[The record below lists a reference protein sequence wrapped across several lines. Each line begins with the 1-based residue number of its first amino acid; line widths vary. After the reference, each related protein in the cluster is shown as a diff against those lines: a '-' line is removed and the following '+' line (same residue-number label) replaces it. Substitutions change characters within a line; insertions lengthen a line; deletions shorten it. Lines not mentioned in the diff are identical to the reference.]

1 MRKIIFW
8 TIICLSPTSINFA
21 LAQESAPP
29 KMESPT
35 PTPTTPEDKTLW
47 DKTKDFG
54 GKVLDKGVEVAGKI
68 KKNYSEI
75 PQRRNERDFALT
87 GSYSYFDFW
96 TFGKTGIAGSWQSS
110 ENAYDLIFQHGSLGY
125 GFSLFDL
132 GKFSEDRFQALKRSY
147 NNRNTFNWY
156 YGLYYNKFDLVFG
169 DKIMNT
175 ISSGAYPNSELLKIE
190 TVGVTF
196 GIGNRWQ
203 FESGFI
209 IGIDWAEINWPLYII
224 EKKAAML
231 ESNASESDKQTVRD
245 GMDVLSR
252 VPAFA
257 IGKISL
263 GYSF

>member
-1 MRKIIFW
+1 MKKIIV
-8 TIICLSPTSINFA
+8 CALLHLSFVSINFA
-21 LAQESAPP
+21 IAEEPVPQKTEPP
-29 KMESPT
+29 TSEPT
-35 PTPTTPEDKTLW
+35 NPEDKTLW
-47 DKTKDFG
+47 EKTKDFG

-75 PQRRNERDFALT
+75 PLRRNEKDFALT

-110 ENAYDLIFQHGSLGY
+110 ESAYDLIYQHGSLGY
-125 GFSLFDL
+125 GFTLVDL

-156 YGLYYNKFDLVFG
+156 YGLYYDKFDLVFG

-175 ISSGAYPNSELLKIE
+175 ITSGAYPNAELLRIE
-190 TVGVTF
+190 TIGVTF
-196 GIGNRWQ
+196 GISNRWQ
-203 FESGFI
+203 FASGFVV
-209 IGIDWAEINWPLYII
+209 GIDWAEINWPIYVL

-245 GMDVLSR
+245 GMDILSR